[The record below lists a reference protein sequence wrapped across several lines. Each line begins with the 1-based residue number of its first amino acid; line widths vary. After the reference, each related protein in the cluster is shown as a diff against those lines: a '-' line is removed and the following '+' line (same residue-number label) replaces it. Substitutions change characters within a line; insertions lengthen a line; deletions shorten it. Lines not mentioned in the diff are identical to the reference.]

1 MQKKLMAV
9 AVAGALAVP
18 AVAFAAASS
27 VQITGRV
34 TYEYGH
40 TSQGDNRPS
49 ADIADN
55 PGGSNIRLKGTENL
69 GGGLSAWFQC
79 ETSTDI
85 RALDTGIH
93 FCSRNSALGLKGAF
107 GNIHFG
113 KWDTPMKR
121 ALNAGTVGAEGTGML
136 GMSFI
141 AFGGSG
147 GSQAINRDPGVR
159 GAADTGTGLDQSDNR
174 HRWKRRES
182 SLNYYESPK
191 FSGFQVLA
199 AFSPGN
205 AATSAVNGTVNDKPR
220 VWSVAGVY
228 DNGPLEFGIAYE
240 KHADFGHHQTG
251 ATQSLD
257 DDAWGVGLTYNF
269 GKVEVGGF
277 YLKATYETGTVG
289 GIANTESKKKT
300 YGIGVN
306 WRLPGPHMLSAQYVK
321 ADDTEGNGGNIS
333 GNGGVT
339 GCNSGGVINCADTGG
354 DAYTLGYTYR
364 FSKRTSV
371 KLGYTRYDNDSR
383 TRAYRIGNIGS
394 LGSNGESSSAYAML
408 WKHNY

>member
-18 AVAFAAASS
+18 AAAFAAASS
-27 VQITGRV
+27 VQISGRL
-34 TYEYGH
+34 TYEYGYS
-40 TSQGDNRPS
+40 SQGDNRPS
-49 ADIADN
+49 ADISGA
-55 PGGSNIRLKGTENL
+55 PGGSNIRFKGTENL

-79 ETSTDI
+79 ETSTDV
-85 RALDTGIH
+85 RALNTNLH
-93 FCSRNSALGLKGAF
+93 FCSRNSAIGLKGAF

-147 GSQAINRDPGVR
+147 GSQAINTPGR
-159 GAADTGTGLDQSDNR
+159 GLDQSSNR

-199 AFSPGN
+199 AYSPGN
-205 AATSAVNGTVNDKPR
+205 AATNVTNNAPNSKPR
-220 VWSVAGVY
+220 VISFAAVY
-228 DNGPLEFGIAYE
+228 DNGPLEFGLGYE
-240 KHADFGHHQTG
+240 KHEEFGRHQTG
-251 ATQSLD
+251 ATTNLD
-257 DDAWGVGLTYNF
+257 DDAWGLGITYSF
-269 GKVEVGGF
+269 GKVEVGAF
-277 YLKATYETGTVG
+277 YLDATYETGPIG
-289 GIANTESKKKT
+289 AIANTESDKQT

-306 WRLPGPHMLSAQYVK
+306 WRLPGPHMVSAQYVK
-321 ADDTEGNGGNIS
+321 ADDTGGNGGSIG

-354 DAYTLGYTYR
+354 DAWTFGYTYR
-364 FSKRTSV
+364 FSKRTTV

-383 TRAYRIGNIGS
+383 TRVYRIGNIGS
-394 LGSNGESSSAYAML
+394 LGTNGESSSAYAML